1 MELLRFFKRFRFV
14 GLVILGLS
22 IIIIAIFYTALKPT
36 AVLPVYQPAMVDPEL
51 VDESIQYVKKYHTIA
66 PFSMINQNGETI
78 TAADYDNAIYVA
90 DFFFTTCPSI
100 CPIMTKNMYALQQ
113 KLSSYPAVKLLS
125 FSVTPEIDSVAQ
137 LKRYAVENKVDDS
150 RWNLVTGN
158 KKEIYQLARKSY
170 LVVKEDGDGGPNDM
184 IHTENFVLV
193 DKQKRIRGYYDGTQA
208 SAMDD
213 ILRDIAI
220 LIQEKWHLLCLFNV
234 LKLTFAL

>member
-1 MELLRFFKRFRFV
+1 MELLRFFRRFRFV
-14 GLVILGLS
+14 ALVILGLS
-22 IIIIAIFYTALKPT
+22 VIIIAFFYKALKPT
-36 AVLPVYQPAMVDPEL
+36 AVLPVYQPAMVAPEL

-66 PFSMINQNGETI
+66 PFSITNHNGETI
-78 TAADYDNAIYVA
+78 TEKDYENTIYVA

-113 KLSSYPAVKLLS
+113 KLSPYPDVKLLS
-125 FSVTPEIDSVAQ
+125 FSVTPEIDTVAQ
-137 LKRYAVENKVDDS
+137 LKRYAIENKVDDN
-150 RWNLVTGN
+150 RWNLATGN

-170 LVVKEDGDGGPNDM
+170 LVVKEDGDGGPHDM

-213 ILRDIAI
+213 ILRDIVI
-220 LIQEKWHLLCLFNV
+220 LIEEK
-234 LKLTFAL
+234 

>member
-1 MELLRFFKRFRFV
+1 MELLHFFRRFRFV
-14 GLVILGLS
+14 ALVILGLS
-22 IIIIAIFYTALKPT
+22 IVIIAFFYKALKPT
-36 AVLPVYQPAMVDPEL
+36 EILPVYQPAMVAPEL

-66 PFSMINQNGETI
+66 PFSMTNQNGETI
-78 TAADYDNAIYVA
+78 SEQDYDNSIYVA

-113 KLSSYPAVKLLS
+113 RLGPYPAVKLLS
-125 FSVTPEIDSVAQ
+125 FSVTPEIDSVEQ
-137 LKRYAVENKVDDS
+137 LKRYAIENKVNDS
-150 RWNLVTGN
+150 RWNLVTGS

-170 LVVKEDGDGGPNDM
+170 LVVKEDGDGGPHDM

-208 SAMDD
+208 AAMDD

-220 LIQEKWHLLCLFNV
+220 LIAEK
-234 LKLTFAL
+234 

>member
-1 MELLRFFKRFRFV
+1 MELLHFFRRFRFV
-14 GLVILGLS
+14 ALVILGLS
-22 IIIIAIFYTALKPT
+22 IIIIAFFYKALKPSE
-36 AVLPVYQPAMVDPEL
+36 VLPVYQPAMVAPEL

-66 PFSMINQNGETI
+66 PFSMTNQNGETI
-78 TAADYDNAIYVA
+78 NEQDYDNSIYVA

-100 CPIMTKNMYALQQ
+100 CPVMTKNMYTLQQ
-113 KLSSYPAVKLLS
+113 RLDPYPAVKLLS
-125 FSVTPEIDSVAQ
+125 FSVTPQIDSVEQ
-137 LKRYAVENKVDDS
+137 LKRYAMENKVNDS

-170 LVVKEDGDGGPNDM
+170 LVVKEDGDGGAHDM

-208 SAMDD
+208 EAMDD

-220 LIQEKWHLLCLFNV
+220 LIVEK
-234 LKLTFAL
+234 

>member
-1 MELLRFFKRFRFV
+1 MELLRFFRRFRFV
-14 GLVILGLS
+14 ALVILGLS
-22 IIIIAIFYTALKPT
+22 VIIIAFFYKALKPT
-36 AVLPVYQPAMVDPEL
+36 AVLPVYQPAMVAPEL

-66 PFSMINQNGETI
+66 PFSMTNHNGETI
-78 TAADYDNAIYVA
+78 TEKDYENTIYVA

-113 KLSSYPAVKLLS
+113 KLSPYPDVKLLS
-125 FSVTPEIDSVAQ
+125 FSVTPEIDTVAQ
-137 LKRYAVENKVDDS
+137 LKRYAIENKVDDN
-150 RWNLVTGN
+150 RWNLATGN

-170 LVVKEDGDGGPNDM
+170 LVVKEDGDGGPHDM

-213 ILRDIAI
+213 ILHDIVI
-220 LIQEKWHLLCLFNV
+220 LIEEK
-234 LKLTFAL
+234 